1 MHAKKEQGI
10 DIPIEDEEKHIE
22 TDESVNNDE
31 IKDSRSEDEQ
41 EEPDYLD
48 QLKRLQAEFANY
60 RKRTEKE
67 WSMVFVRA
75 KADMAEKLLPVLD
88 DFERLTDHH
97 EEDKT
102 APMDGVLLIK
112 QKLEK
117 TLQNEGLER
126 IEALNQPFNTDFH
139 EAVGVE
145 EVDEELEDMVVA
157 DWQKG
162 YKLGDVLIRPSRVK
176 VGRCTNNQQVNKL

>member
-1 MHAKKEQGI
+1 MNKKCNDEGI
-10 DIPIEDEEKHIE
+10 NIPIEDENKENSEKLE
-22 TDESVNNDE
+22 D
-31 IKDSRSEDEQ
+31 SEDVQPQ
-41 EEPDYLD
+41 EEEKEPDYLD

-67 WSMVFVRA
+67 WSLVFIRA

-88 DFERLTDHH
+88 DFERLTNHH
-97 EEDKT
+97 EDDKT

-117 TLQNEGLER
+117 ALQNEGLER

-145 EVDEELEDMVVA
+145 EVDEELEDMVIA
-157 DWQKG
+157 EWQRG
-162 YKLGDVLIRPSRVK
+162 YKFGDVLIRPSRVK
-176 VGRCTNNQQVNKL
+176 VGRCTSN